1 MDYISSQSTGNG
13 QLTIT
18 VIFKIGTNINTA
30 LMLTHNRV
38 QDTLSRLPQE
48 VQLQG
53 VQVKKTIPALLL
65 GVHPY
70 SPDGS
75 RSAAYIS
82 NYFILHVRDE
92 IARLPGV
99 ADFWVLGE
107 RQYAMRIWIDPDKAA
122 ASNISA
128 SDILNVLRAQNAQ
141 VSAGTLN
148 QPPVFNDTGAAY
160 QINVRALGR
169 LTTPEQFGDIIV
181 KSDSQGRVTRIRDI
195 GRVELGSVDYGSI
208 AYADRH
214 ASAPS
219 GSSPRQARMWSG
231 WSTKCGTRWGSS
243 RRVSRR
249 VLITSTSTT
258 RPPSS
263 ASPSMK

>member
-1 MDYISSQSTGNG
+1 MRT
-13 QLTIT
+13 
-18 VIFKIGTNINTA
+18 
-30 LMLTHNRV
+30 
-38 QDTLSRLPQE
+38 
-48 VQLQG
+48 
-53 VQVKKTIPALLL
+53 VKKTIPALLL

-75 RSAAYIS
+75 RSAEYIS

-141 VSAGTLN
+141 VSAGALN

-160 QINVRALGR
+160 QINVRATGAAIYSTSR
-169 LTTPEQFGDIIV
+169 SSPHVFSSTIV
-181 KSDSQGRVTRIRDI
+181 LSS
-195 GRVELGSVDYGSI
+195 
-208 AYADRH
+208 
-214 ASAPS
+214 PS
-219 GSSPRQARMWSG
+219 GSRLIGGATSCRRASR
-231 WSTKCGTRWGSS
+231 SS
-243 RRVSRR
+243 RAHRARCIFEHPRLALATRSHRPARPLALHDLHDHADQQAAHGYAAGSR
-249 VLITSTSTT
+249 LS
-258 RPPSS
+258 
-263 ASPSMK
+263 